1 MPGPAGHYRNFVVA
15 VYSRVYEVLPMKD
28 PAWLAA
34 RWKVIASQVRVDKI
48 YLETQRDQVIAED
61 ETIAVAR
68 RFFEGEG
75 VRVAGGIT
83 LTVNEANRF
92 ETFCYTNPVHR
103 RQVEEIAAY
112 TAARFDEVILDDF
125 VFTNCKCERCIE
137 AKGGRTWSEFRV
149 ALMRDAMRELVIA
162 PARRAN
168 PNVRLIIKFP
178 NWYEHFQ
185 GTGYDLEGEPRI
197 FDGIYAGTETRQATY
212 SAQHLQPCQGYQIIR
227 YFENVAPGRLGG
239 GWVDTFSM
247 IYADR
252 YAEQL
257 QLTLM
262 AKAKEITLFDF
273 RLLQLPIEPTHRA
286 PWQGQ
291 NTSFDFDAVTAPFRK
306 PDGSLSP
313 ELTLA
318 RIAGATFEQVDTFLG
333 KLGNP
338 SGLKSYKPYHSSGE
352 DFLHNY
358 LGMIGIP
365 IDLGPEFPENAKEVL
380 LTASTAADP
389 DLVPKIERAIR
400 TGSRVIVTSGLLRAL
415 GARGIESIADVRCTE
430 RKVVAREFHWRGGGV
445 FASKNPIVLPVLEYF
460 TNDAW
465 ELIGCHANS
474 SPLVVEASYGQR
486 NGSLVVL
493 AIPDNFADVY
503 ELPDEVLTRLRQLL
517 AGNLPVRLEG
527 PSQVALFL
535 YDNGALVV
543 ESFRSEAARVRLVFS
558 GKTRE
563 ICDLMA
569 YRTFYLRQESEQES
583 ETSGAFEFSLAPHSY
598 RVFAAS

>member
-15 VYSRVYEVLPMKD
+15 VYCRVYEVLPMKD

-34 RWKVIASQVRVDKI
+34 RWKLIASQVRVDKI

-103 RQVEEIAAY
+103 RKVEEIAAY

-137 AKGGRTWSEFRV
+137 AKGGRTWSEFRI

-380 LTASTAADP
+380 LTASAAADP
-389 DLVPKIERAIR
+389 GLTPKIERAIR
-400 TGSRVIVTSGLLRAL
+400 AGSRVIVTSGLLRAL

-569 YRTFYLRQESEQES
+569 YRTFPLRQESEQES